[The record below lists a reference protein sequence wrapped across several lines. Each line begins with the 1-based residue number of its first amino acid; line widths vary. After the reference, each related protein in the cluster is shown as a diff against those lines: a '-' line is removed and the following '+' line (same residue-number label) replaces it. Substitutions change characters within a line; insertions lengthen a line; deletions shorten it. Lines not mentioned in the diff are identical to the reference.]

1 MKHTRQ
7 ILVLTILLALC
18 SSAFCQTKDVKDM
31 IVKPRKKQTP
41 AFYFKAYYLSPSYDL
56 LNSINTDINHGKAFG
71 ILSHTNIGFSYR
83 IPIYRSF
90 YIQPEALYC
99 LNTNWED
106 AYLNRDSFFPRMTYA
121 FNNRLNSQFDFPI
134 HIGLRW
140 CPSKLF
146 AARVYAG
153 PIFQFT
159 LAQGNFNFTPG
170 YFLSMGVGLDLLNFL
185 CLDAGYRVGMN
196 NLTIYENTARYFLA
210 LSIKL

>member
-1 MKHTRQ
+1 MKKFITF
-7 ILVLTILLALC
+7 LLILLACC
-18 SSAFCQTKDVKDM
+18 SNTYSQAKDM
-31 IVKPRKKQTP
+31 VSKPHKRQTSG
-41 AFYFKAYYLSPSYDL
+41 FYLKAYYFSPTYNIPKAISNDL
-56 LNSINTDINHGKAFG
+56 NVGKACG
-71 ILSHTNIGFSYR
+71 IISHTNIGFSYR

-159 LAQGNFNFTPG
+159 LVQGNFNFTPG

-185 CLDAGYRVGMN
+185 CLDAGYRVGMY

>member
-1 MKHTRQ
+1 MKHLAKRLLP
-7 ILVLTILLALC
+7 ILLLAL
-18 SSAFCQTKDVKDM
+18 
-31 IVKPRKKQTP
+31 IVPSHAQSIDKIIKPKKKQSP
-41 AFYFKAYYLSPSYDL
+41 AFHIKAYYFSPSYAIISSFKNDAHYGNGVGVFRNGAL
-56 LNSINTDINHGKAFG
+56 
-71 ILSHTNIGFSYR
+71 GFSYR

-185 CLDAGYRVGMN
+185 CLDAGYRVGMY